1 MIRRVAGGILLI
13 TGLWLA
19 WGSAQWLFLYTSRG
33 APLGEAVSDPV
44 FLMPGLRALAAILGG
59 GLALL
64 AWRGGA
70 WLAGV
75 ATAIAAILL
84 GLILAAGGD
93 SSLWMGKLVSFA
105 LIGILF
111 FVLAFTH
118 REDA

>member
-1 MIRRVAGGILLI
+1 MIRRLAGGLLLT

-19 WGSAQWLFLYTSRG
+19 WGSMQWLFLYTSRG
-33 APLGEAVSDPV
+33 APFGDAIADPV
-44 FLMPGLRALAAILGG
+44 FLLPALRALTAMLGG

-75 ATAIAAILL
+75 STLIAAILL

-105 LIGILF
+105 VIGVTFL
-111 FVLAFTH
+111 VLAFTH
-118 REDA
+118 REEA